1 MADRRSPYLSD
12 YWVTGAGDKLRFADY
27 RQALEQIILEAQTPL
42 TVGIFGPWGSG
53 KTSLM
58 RMLKEEIDKKRSPV
72 LRTAWI
78 TAWKYD
84 RHPALWRAFIL
95 RVIDALY
102 PRENGRRIPLDEL
115 DPRQQEDV
123 RKLERLARSL
133 YETVEWQE
141 FGRWGIDWS
150 KAGREAVKLPFYL
163 WLTTMGLEALAEK
176 LGLDPKMAEIVR
188 REVDKRR
195 MVQLASME
203 QFEETFKK
211 TLETLMEG
219 GRLIVFVDD
228 LDRCLPEKAIE
239 VLEAIKLFLEV
250 EGTVFVLGMDPEV
263 IRRGIEGR
271 YAALF
276 RREGDEREELP
287 IRGDVYLQKIVQ
299 IPFYLP
305 PLADGD
311 VEAYIQALVPGTN
324 AMDEVTRKVFA
335 IGLFPNPRQV
345 KRVLNIFH
353 LLREIGQARKLPIS
367 APLLAK
373 TVLIQT
379 QWPKLYAMWRQRP
392 TLVRTLEKLYRRYPG
407 DEAAIEAGV
416 QEETAERERWTPRGG
431 LLDEYLT
438 QRHRY
443 RLLERLLRF
452 SPDRAESSV
461 TFGQLPESEV
471 QHYLWLAGTVDA
483 ETVDEIPVDLL
494 VELLSG
500 DVARIEEALA
510 RLKTEA
516 SKRLLRW
523 QMLRTMQDDGH
534 YPPPVR
540 AGAGYAL
547 AKLGDPRF
555 RPDAWYLPD
564 DDLLG
569 FIRIPAGPFLMG
581 TPEEEIP
588 ALLKR
593 LGGEREVYEAG
604 TPQHEVTLPEY
615 YIARYPVT
623 VAQWRAYLEDT
634 GRKPEDRRSLR
645 DPDNHPVVGISWYEV
660 VKYCE
665 WLTERL
671 REWEGTPEA
680 LRRRLFDGW
689 VVTLP
694 SEAEWEKAA
703 RGTDGRRYPWGN
715 DPAPNRANYDESG
728 IGTTSAVGCFPGGKS
743 PYGVEEMSGNVWE
756 WTRSLWEK
764 RGKGEEKPDFGY
776 PYDPADRKRENLKAG
791 PDVLRVLRG
800 GSFHDDQRN
809 VRCAY
814 RLRYHPPLDLWYDLG
829 FRLVVASPF

>member
-27 RQALEQIILEAQTPL
+27 RQALERIILEAQTPL

-58 RMLKEEIDKKRSPV
+58 RMLKEEIDKKEGPP

-95 RVIDALY
+95 RVIEALY

-115 DPRQQEDV
+115 PNPKQQEDV
-123 RKLERLARSL
+123 RKLDRLARSL

-150 KAGREAVKLPFYL
+150 KAGREAVKLPLYL

-176 LGLDPKMAEIVR
+176 LGLDLEMAELVR
-188 REVDKRR
+188 REVDERR

-211 TLETLMEG
+211 TLGTLMEG

-305 PLADGD
+305 PLGDGD

-324 AMDEVTRKVFA
+324 AMDEVTPVFA
-335 IGLFPNPRQV
+335 AGLFPNPRQV

-379 QWPKLYAMWRQRP
+379 QWPKLYAMWRQYP

-407 DEAAIEAGV
+407 NEAAIEAGV
-416 QEETAERERWTPRGG
+416 QEETAEREKWTPRGG

-438 QRHRY
+438 HRHRY

-452 SPDRAESSV
+452 PPDEDVRDSKVIFA
-461 TFGQLPESEV
+461 QLTREEIML
-471 QHYLWLAGTVDA
+471 YLRLAGTVGA
-483 ETVDEIPVDLL
+483 EAADEVLADLL
-494 VELLSG
+494 SELLSG
-500 DVARIEEALA
+500 DVARIEDALA
-510 RLKTEA
+510 RLETEE
-516 SKRLLRW
+516 SKRRLRW
-523 QMLRTMQDDGH
+523 RMLRAMRDDGR

-540 AGAGYAL
+540 VGAGYAL

-555 RPDAWYLPD
+555 RPDAWYLPK

-569 FIRIPAGPFLMG
+569 FVRIPAGPFLMG

-588 ALLKR
+588 ALLER
-593 LGGEREVYEAG
+593 LGGKREVYEAEA
-604 TPQHEVTLPEY
+604 PQHEVALPEY

-634 GRKPEDRRSLR
+634 GRKPKDDNSLR
-645 DPDNHPVVGISWYEV
+645 DPANHPVRFVTWYEAV
-660 VKYCE
+660 AYCA

-671 REWEGTPEA
+671 RGWEGTPEP
-680 LRRRLFDGW
+680 LRRLLVGEDGRPPW
-689 VVTLP
+689 RITLP

-703 RGTDGRRYPWGN
+703 RGEDGWRYPWGN
-715 DPAPNRANYDESG
+715 DPDPNCANYDESG
-728 IGTTSAVGCFPGGKS
+728 IGTTSAVGCFPGGAS
-743 PYGVEEMSGNVWE
+743 PWGVEEMSGNVWE
-756 WTRSLWEK
+756 WTRSLY
-764 RGKGEEKPDFGY
+764 RDY
-776 PYDPADRKRENLKAG
+776 PYKPGKERENLKANG
-791 PDVLRVLRG
+791 RRVLRG
-800 GSFHDDQRN
+800 GSFSYNLWN

-814 RLRYHPPLDLWYDLG
+814 RGRGSPNYHWGNGG
-829 FRLVVASPF
+829 FRVVVASPFSTSER